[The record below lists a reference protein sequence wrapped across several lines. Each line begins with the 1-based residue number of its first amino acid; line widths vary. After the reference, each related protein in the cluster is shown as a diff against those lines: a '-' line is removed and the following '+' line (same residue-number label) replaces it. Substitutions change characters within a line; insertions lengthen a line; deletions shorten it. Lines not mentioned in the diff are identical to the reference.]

1 MPATYALPL
10 KRNKGSLALYSDEEH
25 EENSGKHSGNLDDDD
40 NSAEAELN
48 AWVRER

>member
-1 MPATYALPL
+1 LPL
-10 KRNKGSLALYSDEEH
+10 KRNKGSLSLYSDEEH

-40 NSAEAELN
+40 DDNSAEAEHN